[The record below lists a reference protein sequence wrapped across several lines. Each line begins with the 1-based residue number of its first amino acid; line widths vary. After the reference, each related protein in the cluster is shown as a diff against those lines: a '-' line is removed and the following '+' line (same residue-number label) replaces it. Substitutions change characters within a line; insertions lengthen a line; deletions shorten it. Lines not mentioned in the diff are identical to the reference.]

1 MALDEASGLLSVDQA
16 LTTTRAVRRRLDF
29 SRPVPREL
37 LLECLE
43 IALQAPT
50 GSNRQGWQFLFVS
63 DPDKKRAIAE
73 YYARTW
79 REYSQL
85 PGPQYSEEDVRAQ
98 SMPRVAS
105 SAQYLAEHL
114 HEAPWLLI
122 PCHRG
127 RLPENAPA
135 ALQAG
140 FWGSILPAFWS
151 FMVAARTRGL
161 GTAWTTFHLAH
172 EWECAE
178 ILGIPYDQYT
188 QAGLTPIAY
197 TRGTDFKPA
206 PRVPL
211 QSVVHFESW
220 GYRL

>member
-1 MALDEASGLLSVDQA
+1 MALEETSGLLSVDQA

-29 SRPVPREL
+29 SRPVPREV
-37 LLECLE
+37 LLECLD

-50 GSNRQGWQFLFVS
+50 ASNRQGWQFLFVS
-63 DPDKKRAIAE
+63 DSGKKRAIAE

-79 REYSQL
+79 REYGQL
-85 PGPQYSEEDVRAQ
+85 PAPTYGEGDVR
-98 SMPRVAS
+98 SESLPRVAS

-127 RLPENAPA
+127 RLPENAPVV
-135 ALQAG
+135 LQAG

-151 FMVAARTRGL
+151 FMLAARARGL

-172 EWECAE
+172 EQECAE
-178 ILGIPYDQYT
+178 ILGIPYERYT

-197 TRGTDFKPA
+197 TRGTDFRPA
-206 PRVPL
+206 PRIPL
-211 QSVVHFESW
+211 ESVVHFETW
-220 GYRL
+220 AGR

>member
-1 MALDEASGLLSVDQA
+1 MAVEEPFGPLSVDEA
-16 LTTTRAVRRRLDF
+16 LTTTRAVRKRLDF

-50 GSNRQGWQFLFVS
+50 GSNRQGWQFVFVS
-63 DPDKKRAIAE
+63 DSDKKRAIAE
-73 YYARTW
+73 YYVRTW
-79 REYSQL
+79 RDYSQL
-85 PGPQYSEEDVRAQ
+85 PRPDYAEGDVRSE
-98 SMPRVAS
+98 SMTRVAS
-105 SAQYLAEHL
+105 SAQYLADHL

-127 RLPENAPA
+127 RLPENAPVI
-135 ALQAG
+135 LQAG

-151 FMVAARTRGL
+151 FMLAARARGL
-161 GTAWTTFHLAH
+161 GTAWTTFHLAY
-172 EWECAE
+172 ERECAE
-178 ILGIPYDQYT
+178 ILGIPYERYT

-197 TRGTDFKPA
+197 TRGTEFKPA

-211 QSVVHFESW
+211 QSVVHFETW
-220 GYRL
+220 GGR

>member
-1 MALDEASGLLSVDQA
+1 MAAEAGSTPLSVEEV
-16 LTTTRAVRRRLDF
+16 LSTTRAVRKRLDL

-50 GSNRQGWQFLFVS
+50 GSNRQGWQFVFVS

-73 YYARTW
+73 YYVHTW
-79 REYSQL
+79 REYSRL
-85 PGPQYSEEDVRAQ
+85 PPPRYSEGDVRAER
-98 SMPRVAS
+98 MPHVS
-105 SAQYLAEHL
+105 GSAQYLAEHL
-114 HEAPWLLI
+114 HEVPWLLI

-127 RLPENAPA
+127 RLPENAPVV
-135 ALQAG
+135 LQAG

-151 FMVAARTRGL
+151 FMLAARARGL

-172 EWECAE
+172 EREVAE
-178 ILGIPYDQYT
+178 ILGIPYDKYT

-197 TRGTDFKPA
+197 TTGGEFRA
-206 PRVPL
+206 AHRVPL
-211 QSVVHFESW
+211 ESVVHFEHW
-220 GYRL
+220 GGR